1 MSCRAVE
8 ILGSGSWPGSGLYTP
23 RHRIMLLLLHFEWP
37 DWRKYRQAT
46 GKSNLADRRQPASPC
61 RTNEERGHIDPLEPR
76 CFLPFPGP
84 LTTIIL
90 LLVYGLCILKLSG
103 VLCLQK
109 VIDKWGSLRVMNH
122 SIRDDRTEGGGRSSA
137 PLPEVRTTTTWSK
150 EQWHK
155 MNPTKAPQCSS
166 SIGSSTKGREGG
178 FTGIAHCGSSG
189 KKKWESGW

>member
-23 RHRIMLLLLHFEWP
+23 RHRIMLLLLHFEWH

-46 GKSNLADRRQPASPC
+46 GKSNLEDRRQPASPC
-61 RTNEERGHIDPLEPR
+61 WNEERGHIDPLEPR

-109 VIDKWGSLRVMNH
+109 LRQMGVPQGYEQFCQGWPNWGRQ
-122 SIRDDRTEGGGRSSA
+122 
-137 PLPEVRTTTTWSK
+137 K
-150 EQWHK
+150 F
-155 MNPTKAPQCSS
+155 CSS
-166 SIGSSTKGREGG
+166 TRSQDDYHMKQGAVTQNEPHQSPSVLFKHREQHKRQRRE
-178 FTGIAHCGSSG
+178 FHRHSPLWLLR
-189 KKKWESGW
+189 KKKWESGS